1 MPFAAAAVLA
11 AALDALPLPVII
23 VDAELQVLHINA
35 AASELTAAG
44 RSGLTVS
51 QAGPGGMR
59 LRARHRDDNATLQ
72 RLVAK
77 AAGGEAGGAVRVRGH
92 EADCPEEAT
101 LAVQV
106 GPVPMHFAIPAD
118 AADEGVAM
126 ICAREL
132 ARPSRV
138 EAAVLGDLYGLT
150 RAEADVAGALAG
162 GVTAEEVA
170 RTRRVALDTIRA
182 QVRAVLRKTNAANLR
197 DFERI
202 SALVAADSAMPRA
215 PARRR
220 CDAGAGAVAGG
231 DIRMSTHPI
240 VPRISQ

>member
-1 MPFAAAAVLA
+1 MLQLNEYRQSPQPPAATPFTSTALLA

-35 AASELTAAG
+35 AAGELTAPG

-51 QAGPGGMR
+51 RSGLGSAR
-59 LRARHRDDNATLQ
+59 LRAGHRDDDAALR
-72 RLVAK
+72 RLVARA
-77 AAGGEAGGAVRVRGH
+77 AAGEPGGAVRVR
-92 EADCPEEAT
+92 ENREDPLEEAT

-106 GPVPMHFAIPAD
+106 GPVPVHVAFPAGVM
-118 AADEGVAM
+118 AEGLAM
-126 ICAREL
+126 VSAREL
-132 ARPSRV
+132 ARPSLV
-138 EAAVLGDLYGLT
+138 EPALLGDLYGLT

-170 RTRRVALDTIRA
+170 RTRHVALDTIRA

-202 SALVAADSAMPRA
+202 SALVLADFATPHARARLAANSP
-215 PARRR
+215 
-220 CDAGAGAVAGG
+220 CAV
-231 DIRMSTHPI
+231 S
-240 VPRISQ
+240 S